1 MKTYILSILA
11 LLTVAA
17 AASSCKSAATVTAR
31 PDPNT
36 ATSGTLGSV
45 KATTVSLGET
55 YTPQSKDSTLKRH

>member
-1 MKTYILSILA
+1 MKIYILSILTF
-11 LLTVAA
+11 LTVAA
-17 AASSCKSAATVTAR
+17 AASCRSTATVTAR
-31 PDPNT
+31 QDPKT

>member
-17 AASSCKSAATVTAR
+17 ATSCASTATVTAR
-31 PDPNT
+31 QDPKT

-45 KATTVSLGET
+45 KANTVSLGET
-55 YTPQSKDSTLKRH
+55 YSPQSKDSTLKRH